1 MHSIKE
7 ANVKKIA
14 GLNSHK
20 RFSNSQLRTL
30 SKQLRVKG
38 KRVLVRVDFNVPLK
52 KGKVVS
58 DKRIRE
64 ALPTITYLL
73 KKKAKVILISHL
85 GRPEGVTV
93 DALRMKPVAERLSK
107 LLKKKVIALPDSI
120 GKTVREHVAAMKPGE
135 IVLLEN
141 VRFYAEEEQN
151 NAEFAGYLAELGD
164 LYVNDAFGTCHRAH
178 ASVDAI
184 TRLLP
189 SYSGFLLQKEISMLT
204 PLLSKP
210 KRPFVVLLG
219 GAKIRDKLPV
229 IEKLLKRADAILI
242 GGAMMFTFLAA
253 QGKEIGESL
262 CEPEYFE
269 IARKLLHSKKII
281 LPLDV
286 STNKG
291 IVSCDKMKKG
301 MKGLDIGPETEEAY
315 VAIVKEAKTVFWNGP
330 MGLIEQKSFAHGTIA
345 IAKALAKAKAI
356 TLIGGGDTLEIIEKL
371 KLEKKYT
378 HLSTGGG
385 ATLEFLSGKNL
396 PGLAA
401 LDKKHPVRLQKKR

>member
-1 MHSIKE
+1 MRSVKE
-7 ANVKKIA
+7 ANVK
-14 GLNSHK
+14 
-20 RFSNSQLRTL
+20 
-30 SKQLRVKG
+30 G
-38 KRVLVRVDFNVPLK
+38 KRILVRVDFNVPLK

-64 ALPTITYLL
+64 ALPTIKFLL
-73 KKKAKVILISHL
+73 AKKAKVILISHL
-85 GRPEGVTV
+85 GRPDGQHIDTLSL
-93 DALRMKPVAERLSK
+93 APVAKALQR
-107 LLKKKVIALPDSI
+107 LLKKEMQFLPDTI
-120 GKTVREHVAAMKPGE
+120 GMQIKDAINQLKPGE
-135 IVLLEN
+135 IALLEN

-151 NAEFAGYLAELGD
+151 NPEFAGYLAELGE
-164 LYVNDAFGTCHRAH
+164 LYVNDAFATCHRSNS
-178 ASVDAI
+178 SVDAI
-184 TRLLP
+184 TKLLP
-189 SYSGFLLQKEISMLT
+189 SYAGFLLEKELKKLT
-204 PLLSKP
+204 PLLKNP
-210 KRPFVVLLG
+210 KRPFVLLLG
-219 GAKIRDKLPV
+219 GAKVKDKLPL
-229 IEKLLKRADAILI
+229 IEKMIKTVDAILI

-262 CEPEYFE
+262 CEPEFFE
-269 IARKLLHSKKII
+269 TARKLLHSKKII

>member
-1 MHSIKE
+1 
-7 ANVKKIA
+7 
-14 GLNSHK
+14 
-20 RFSNSQLRTL
+20 
-30 SKQLRVKG
+30 
-38 KRVLVRVDFNVPLK
+38 
-52 KGKVVS
+52 
-58 DKRIRE
+58 
-64 ALPTITYLL
+64 
-73 KKKAKVILISHL
+73 
-85 GRPEGVTV
+85 
-93 DALRMKPVAERLSK
+93 
-107 LLKKKVIALPDSI
+107 
-120 GKTVREHVAAMKPGE
+120 PGE

-242 GGAMMFTFLAA
+242 GGAMMFTFLA
-253 QGKEIGESL
+253 
-262 CEPEYFE
+262 
-269 IARKLLHSKKII
+269 ARKLLHSKKII